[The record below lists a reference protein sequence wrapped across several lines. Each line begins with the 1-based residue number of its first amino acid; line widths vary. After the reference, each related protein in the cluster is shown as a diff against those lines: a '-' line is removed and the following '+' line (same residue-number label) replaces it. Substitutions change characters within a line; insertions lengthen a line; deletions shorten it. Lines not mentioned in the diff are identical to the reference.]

1 MNNLTREKVSY
12 YMSAMVMYNLFY
24 IIAVLSGIKSFA
36 VFDENGVIND
46 STIYAYASISLALV
60 FFVWGLVY
68 TIVLI
73 KYDFT
78 PFEAEEGIRLNFES
92 KENITANEFFSKF
105 ALLALTGLTI
115 GNFTLY
121 WGIIIYLL
129 FLFSIGTIYIRLD
142 LLYLNPLLIMI
153 GYNVYRCKCK
163 DKENLYYFITNNKEF
178 DSILE
183 VRITFTRKR
192 IIRLSKGKQL

>member
-1 MNNLTREKVSY
+1 
-12 YMSAMVMYNLFY
+12 MYNLFY
-24 IIAVLSGIKSFA
+24 IIAALSGIKSFA
-36 VFDENGVIND
+36 VFDDNGVIND
-46 STIYAYASISLALV
+46 STIYAYASISLALI
-60 FFVWGLVY
+60 FFVWGLIY

-78 PFEAEEGIRLNFES
+78 PFESEDGIRLKFES

-129 FLFSIGTIYIRLD
+129 FLFAIGVIYIRLD
-142 LLYLNPLLIMI
+142 LLYLNPILVMI
-153 GYNVYRCKCK
+153 GFEIYRCKCK
-163 DKENLYYFITNNKEF
+163 DEEKMYYFITNDKKFECL
-178 DSILE
+178 SE
-183 VRITFTRKR
+183 VRITFTKKR
-192 IIRLSKGKQL
+192 IIRLTKGKQS